1 MTATESKVMA
11 VRRLD
16 AHAEGF
22 VNADGAPRVTLCLG
36 AGNAKTKHSY
46 SLDEARALIVVLE
59 MAVAEAS
66 DAEWQAVTP

>member
-1 MTATESKVMA
+1 MTATESKALV

-22 VNADGAPRVTLCLG
+22 INADGAPRVTLVLG
-36 AGNAKTKHSY
+36 AGNSQTKHGY
-46 SLDEARALIVVLE
+46 SLDEARALIAVLE